1 MVSCC
6 YKCRF
11 MKRTQ
16 IQLDDETY
24 AAVRRKA
31 YEEHR
36 SISSVVRDALRE
48 KFGSKG
54 KRRLTLRSFPFI
66 GAGGTRQGKLSPV
79 SERHDEA
86 LAKALYDE
94 HHD

>member
-1 MVSCC
+1 
-6 YKCRF
+6 

-16 IQLDDETY
+16 IQLDDDTY

-31 YEEHR
+31 YEERR

-48 KFGSKG
+48 KLGTG
-54 KRRLTLRSFPFI
+54 KRKKRLTLASFPFI
-66 GAGGTRQGKLSPV
+66 GAGSTRQGKLSPV

-86 LAKALYDE
+86 LADALRAE
-94 HHD
+94 HTD

>member
-1 MVSCC
+1 
-6 YKCRF
+6 

-31 YEEHR
+31 YEEQR

-48 KFGSKG
+48 KLGTRKG
-54 KRRLTLRSFPFI
+54 KKRLTLESFPFI
-66 GAGGTRQGKLSPV
+66 GAGNTRQGTRTPV

-86 LAKALYDE
+86 LAEALLEE
-94 HHD
+94 HAD

>member
-1 MVSCC
+1 
-6 YKCRF
+6 
-11 MKRTQ
+11 MKRAQ

-24 AAVRRKA
+24 AALRRKA

-36 SISSVVRDALRE
+36 SISSVVREALGE
-48 KFGSKG
+48 KLGTQKG

-66 GAGGTRQGKLSPV
+66 GAGSTRQGKLSPV

-86 LAKALYDE
+86 LADALYDE
-94 HHD
+94 HHE

>member
-1 MVSCC
+1 
-6 YKCRF
+6 

-16 IQLDDETY
+16 VQLDDETY

-31 YEEHR
+31 YEEQR

-48 KFGSKG
+48 KLGTK
-54 KRRLTLRSFPFI
+54 KERKRLTTASFPFI
-66 GAGGTRQGKLSPV
+66 GSGDTRQSKLSPV

-86 LAKALYDE
+86 LAEALRDE
-94 HHD
+94 HAD